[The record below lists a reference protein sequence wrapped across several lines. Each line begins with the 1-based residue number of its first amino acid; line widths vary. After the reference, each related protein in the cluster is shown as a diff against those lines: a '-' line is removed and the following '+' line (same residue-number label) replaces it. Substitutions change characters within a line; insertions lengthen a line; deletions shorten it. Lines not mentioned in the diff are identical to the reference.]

1 MLNQYVDGLEYFHDL
16 ERLRD
21 GQDLSP
27 LDTARADVLCD
38 YLVAIHQQRG
48 QDPELYLR
56 RLRELVGGG
65 ECIMGIADSYP
76 LPCGFITPQ
85 LLQEIE
91 HRCVRW
97 RWKLKA
103 YVYRMRQI
111 HGNLHP
117 WNILF
122 REGSDFSVLD
132 RARGE
137 WGDPAD
143 DVTSMTM
150 NYLFFSLQRSGR
162 MEGSLEILFR
172 RFWNRYLEKS
182 GDFEILQVV
191 APFLVFRAL
200 VMASPVWYPKLHET
214 VRRKLFAFIQA
225 VLDSESFDPER
236 VNAYCE
242 N

>member
-1 MLNQYVDGLEYFHDL
+1 MADRARILLWSHRAFNRLPRHARSLDVGAFDESGNLASLRQVEEFFMLNQYVDGLEYFHDL

-27 LDTARADVLCD
+27 LDTARADMLCD
-38 YLVAIHQQRG
+38 YLIAIHQQRG

-85 LLQEIE
+85 LLQNIE
-91 HRCVRW
+91 QCCVRW

-111 HGNLHP
+111 HGDFHP

-122 REGSDFSVLD
+122 RERSDFSVLD

-150 NYLFFSLQRSGR
+150 NYFDCDL
-162 MEGSLEILFR
+162 
-172 RFWNRYLEKS
+172 
-182 GDFEILQVV
+182 
-191 APFLVFRAL
+191 AP
-200 VMASPVWYPKLHET
+200 P
-214 VRRKLFAFIQA
+214 
-225 VLDSESFDPER
+225 
-236 VNAYCE
+236 C
-242 N
+242 